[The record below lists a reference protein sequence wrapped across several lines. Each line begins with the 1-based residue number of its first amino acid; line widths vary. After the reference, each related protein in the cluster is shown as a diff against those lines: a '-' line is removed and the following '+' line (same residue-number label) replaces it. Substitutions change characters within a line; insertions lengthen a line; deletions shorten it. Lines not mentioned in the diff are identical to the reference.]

1 MSVGKRVTS
10 RSRAELG
17 GERNPT
23 RARRSGVRSVLV
35 PAFTAL
41 LGCLLTGCGM
51 LGIGGGKPAPVGGI
65 EKVENAAALTMK
77 AGEEETKIVLKAA
90 DRLNTCGGEQSNI
103 LVVRLY
109 QLKSDGALIGVS
121 LSQLWDHEAD
131 ELKGDLL
138 EQAEFVMEPGQ
149 EQEIT
154 ISSKSGASYL
164 AVVADFCRAD
174 GECWRW
180 IRPWKKVGSDKVLT
194 FGENCIVEAK
204 K

>member
-1 MSVGKRVTS
+1 MNVRVREANCSRPRSGGKRC
-10 RSRAELG
+10 
-17 GERNPT
+17 PT
-23 RARRSGVRSVLV
+23 RDMGRWFRAVLISAVSVALV
-35 PAFTAL
+35 GPMA
-41 LGCLLTGCGM
+41 GCGI
-51 LGIGGGKPAPVGGI
+51 LGIGGGKPAPAGGI
-65 EKVENAAALTMK
+65 ERVENAAALTMK

-180 IRPWKKVGSDKVLT
+180 IRPWKKVGSDKILT

-204 K
+204 R